1 VAVRLSTT
9 LIESALAPP
18 VNLIDQWC
26 MRTLSR
32 IESSARNREGWIELP
47 LLIRGLQEAQR
58 VVVETTAGR
67 FIVGHT
73 VRSGIRWWFVP
84 DWRVSDPDD
93 LALYEVS

>member
-1 VAVRLSTT
+1 
-9 LIESALAPP
+9 
-18 VNLIDQWC
+18 

-47 LLIRGLQEAQR
+47 LLIRGLEEAQR

-67 FIVGHT
+67 CIVGHT

-84 DWRVSDPDD
+84 DWQVRDPED
-93 LALYEVS
+93 LELYEVS

>member
-1 VAVRLSTT
+1 
-9 LIESALAPP
+9 
-18 VNLIDQWC
+18 

-32 IESSARNREGWIELP
+32 IESNARNQQGWIELP
-47 LLIRGLQEAQR
+47 LLIRGLEEAQR

-67 FIVGHT
+67 LIVGHT

-84 DWRVSDPDD
+84 DWRVHDPDD

>member
-1 VAVRLSTT
+1 
-9 LIESALAPP
+9 LIEPALAPP
-18 VNLIDQWC
+18 AKLIDQWF

-32 IESSARNREGWIELP
+32 IDSSARNFEGWIELP
-47 LLIRGLQEAQR
+47 LLIRGLEEAQR

-84 DWRVSDPDD
+84 DWRVDDPEN
-93 LALYEVS
+93 LSLYEVS

>member
-1 VAVRLSTT
+1 
-9 LIESALAPP
+9 
-18 VNLIDQWC
+18 

-32 IESSARNREGWIELP
+32 IDSSARNYEGWIELP
-47 LLIRGLQEAQR
+47 LLIRGLEEAQR

-73 VRSGIRWWFVP
+73 VRWGIRWWLVP
-84 DWRVSDPDD
+84 DWLVRDPND